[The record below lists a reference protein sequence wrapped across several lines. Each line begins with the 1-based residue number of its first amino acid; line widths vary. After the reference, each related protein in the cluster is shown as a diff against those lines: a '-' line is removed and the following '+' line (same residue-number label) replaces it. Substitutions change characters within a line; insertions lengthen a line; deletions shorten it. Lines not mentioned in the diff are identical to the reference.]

1 MFSKLYFAVA
11 SALSA
16 KDALRPVQNVLEG
29 KITEAV
35 AACASLTDAQP
46 RPVKSGHETWQLY
59 GDLQLMIGREQ
70 EAQDS
75 YRTMQKAVRHSRDEM
90 RIASCRSAAW
100 RAFFHDRFGSA
111 LAGFTRI
118 VNETDATQV
127 QRLGA
132 HLGALLSLHQI
143 GHVDGVYQHL
153 GELGRL
159 AGEIDDPRWGALVDA
174 LRRDLLLHYSLRC
187 DGEFA
192 DHAYWR
198 SVLADVSLST
208 LGETA
213 AQVSDAVAG
222 QIPMLTARIAYQRDL
237 HSFAAGQHSAI
248 EDVDRH
254 MRWSLRAG
262 LVDYYRALCVDVS
275 LAAIAA
281 GAPRV
286 AETMLDQCRGDR
298 NTFHHERRAYVDY
311 LYCISKVKQ
320 KQGRSL
326 EAIEVFSQ
334 YALLA
339 MQHIRGDVAALSAH
353 GCMLIQSRPGVAA
366 SDDVSTRLPA
376 KYRRA
381 YRYLMDNLERRDLS
395 VREIAASLGVTER
408 ALQAAFKSS
417 LGVSP
422 RELIRRKRM
431 ERIRDQ
437 LLSDGE
443 PPGSALEV
451 ASKWGVQHR
460 STLLSGY
467 RKEFQ
472 EAPSDTLARR

>member
-16 KDALRPVQNVLEG
+16 KEALRPVQNVLEG
-29 KITEAV
+29 KINEAV
-35 AACASLTDAQP
+35 AACATLTDAQP
-46 RPVKSGHETWQLY
+46 RPVKSSHETWQLY
-59 GDLQLMIGREQ
+59 GDLQLIAGREQ

-100 RAFFHDRFGSA
+100 RAYFHDRFGTA

-118 VNETDATQV
+118 INEADATHA

-132 HLGALLSLHQI
+132 YLGATLSLHQT
-143 GHVDGVYQHL
+143 GYVDGVCQNL
-153 GELGRL
+153 TEFARL
-159 AGEIDDPRWGALVDA
+159 ACEESDPRWIALGDA
-174 LRRDLLLHYSLRC
+174 LRLDLLHHYALRSN
-187 DGEFA
+187 GEFA

-198 SVLADVSLST
+198 SVLSEFSLSN
-208 LGETA
+208 LGDADTHVGA
-213 AQVSDAVAG
+213 AVRG
-222 QIPMLTARIAYQRDL
+222 QIPMLADRVAYQRDL
-237 HSFAAGQHSAI
+237 HSFASGQHAAI
-248 EDVDRH
+248 EDIDRH

-262 LVDYYRALCVDVS
+262 LVDYYRTLCVDVS

-298 NTFHHERRAYVDY
+298 HTFSEKTRAYVDY
-311 LYCISKVKQ
+311 LYCVSKVKQ
-320 KQGRSL
+320 KQGR
-326 EAIEVFSQ
+326 AIEAMEVFGQ
-334 YALLA
+334 YALLS
-339 MQHIRGDVAALSAH
+339 MRHIRADVASLASH
-353 GCMLIQSRPGVAA
+353 GGMLIQSRSGVTA
-366 SDDVSTRLPA
+366 SDDVSARLPA

-381 YRYLMDNLERRDLS
+381 YRYLMDNLERRDLT
-395 VREIAASLGVTER
+395 VHEIATHLGVTER

>member
-29 KITEAV
+29 KIVEAL

-59 GDLQLMIGREQ
+59 GDLQLMVGREQ
-70 EAQDS
+70 EAQES

-118 VNETDATQV
+118 FNEADASHE

-132 HLGALLSLHQI
+132 HLGAILSLHQM
-143 GHVDGVYQHL
+143 GYVDGVCQHL
-153 GELGRL
+153 NEFARL
-159 AGEIDDPRWGALVDA
+159 AGEFNDTKWIALADA
-174 LRRDLLLHYSLRC
+174 LRRDLLLHYSLRSG
-187 DGEFA
+187 GEFG

-198 SVLADVSLST
+198 SVLADIALST
-208 LGETA
+208 LGDVESRA
-213 AQVSDAVAG
+213 ADAVAS
-222 QIPMLTARIAYQRDL
+222 QIPMLANRIAYQRDL
-237 HSFAAGQHSAI
+237 HNFAAGQHSAI
-248 EDVDRH
+248 EDIDRH

-262 LVDYYRALCVDVS
+262 LLDYYLALCVDVS

-286 AETMLDQCRGDR
+286 AETMLEQCRGDR
-298 NTFHHERRAYVDY
+298 NTFSHERRAYIDY
-311 LYCISKVKQ
+311 LYCIAKVKQ
-320 KQGRSL
+320 KQGRAI
-326 EAIEVFSQ
+326 EAIEVFSR
-334 YALLA
+334 YALLS
-339 MQHIRGDVAALSAH
+339 MQHIRSDVAALSVH
-353 GCMLIQSRPGVAA
+353 GSTLIQARQGATA

-381 YRYLMDNLERRDLS
+381 YRYLMDNLDRRDLS